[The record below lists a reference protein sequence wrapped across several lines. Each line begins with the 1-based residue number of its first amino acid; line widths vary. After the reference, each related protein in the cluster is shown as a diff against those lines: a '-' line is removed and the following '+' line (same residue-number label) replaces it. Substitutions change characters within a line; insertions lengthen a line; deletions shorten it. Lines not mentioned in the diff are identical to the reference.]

1 MDDSQIV
8 PGAPASD
15 FAITGVRPLPDQ
27 IAEAIVVMIASG
39 QLQSG
44 QRIVEAELAERL
56 NTSRVP
62 VREAMRRLE
71 AQGILAT
78 VPYRGT
84 RVGAFGEREQAQA
97 AEARIALEGL
107 IFRQAA
113 RALRAAPSRVADLDQ
128 VLADMQCCVAANN
141 RLALNRADLAF
152 HHAMCRLTGN
162 PILVTLWQAIAPH
175 VLIAFGLSNARY
187 PNSQA
192 VLDQHI
198 RLRAA
203 LLNAPLDD
211 LPGLAERHV
220 NGADLVAPASVGEQH
235 TALTESHDGM
245 N

>member
-1 MDDSQIV
+1 MDSPRV
-8 PGAPASD
+8 APGAPLSD
-15 FAITGVRPLPDQ
+15 FAIAGVRPLPDQ
-27 IAEAIVVMIASG
+27 IAEAIVVMIAAG
-39 QLQSG
+39 QLQPG

-56 NTSRVP
+56 STSRVP

-71 AQGILAT
+71 AQGILTT

-97 AEARIALEGL
+97 AEVRIALEGL

-113 RALRAAPSRVADLDQ
+113 GALRADPSRVADLDH
-128 VLADMQCCVAANN
+128 VLTEMRCCVAASD

-162 PILVTLWQAIAPH
+162 PILLTLWQAIAPH

-187 PNSQA
+187 PDSHA
-192 VLDQHI
+192 VLNQHI

-203 LLNAPLDD
+203 LLNASLDD

-220 NGADLVAPASVGEQH
+220 NGADLISPASIREQN
-235 TALTESHDGM
+235 TALTG
-245 N
+245 

>member
-1 MDDSQIV
+1 MDGSRIA

-15 FAITGVRPLPDQ
+15 FAIAGVRPLPDQ
-27 IAEAIVVMIASG
+27 IAEAIVVMIAGG
-39 QLQSG
+39 QLQPG
-44 QRIVEAELAERL
+44 QRIVEAELAESL
-56 NTSRVP
+56 STSRVP

-97 AEARIALEGL
+97 AEVRIALEGL

-113 RALRAAPSRVADLDQ
+113 EALRANRSRVADLDQ
-128 VLADMQCCVAANN
+128 VLAEMRCCLTAND

-162 PILVTLWQAIAPH
+162 PILLTLWQAIAPH

-187 PNSQA
+187 PDSPA
-192 VLDQHI
+192 VLDQHV

-211 LPGLAERHV
+211 LPALAERHV
-220 NGADLVAPASVGEQH
+220 NGADLVGPASGGEQQ
-235 TALTESHDGM
+235 TIPTG
-245 N
+245 